1 MCPMGSNHSPREE
14 QLVQIKCK
22 DAKST
27 SRAAAEAGGADPEVR
42 GRQDVCDHSLNGR
55 RRA

>member
-22 DAKST
+22 DAKS
-27 SRAAAEAGGADPEVR
+27 RAV
-42 GRQDVCDHSLNGR
+42 LLR
-55 RRA
+55 RLEGLIRKFVDARMCVITP